1 MKAYITGTRRGL
13 GYELSKV
20 FETCDSLEECNV
32 FINCKHDGV
41 EQVRQLYHAVELGV
55 NKIINIG
62 SNSPDC
68 FHPEPKPYA
77 VMKAA
82 LDHAND
88 QLFELGHDTTIIRYG
103 YFDSERT
110 AHIDAPKMEIDYA
123 VYMVKWVLHQPY
135 RVKEVT
141 VCV

>member
-77 VMKAA
+77 VMEVGRSPLRLAG
-82 LDHAND
+82 L
-88 QLFELGHDTTIIRYG
+88 
-103 YFDSERT
+103 RT
-110 AHIDAPKMEIDYA
+110 AAYCIR
-123 VYMVKWVLHQPY
+123 
-135 RVKEVT
+135 RV
-141 VCV
+141 